1 MQSQNGYYETNER
14 NNEMKDSK
22 EHIMELLHR
31 FMAGETT
38 EQEEQVLAEYFA
50 NTRNVPKEFLEY
62 KMLFDSFATDAYDF
76 SEAELDS
83 FVADEKE
90 TEELSAESAK
100 TIKTRLVCILPWL
113 AAACILA
120 AIWLISPFGKE
131 EKKLA
136 QVKLVTDRVEGKNSK
151 NDIKLAKEM
160 TVREN
165 VSQAENKDDSKLI
178 EHRKNKKIIHKVS
191 RISQHSLSS
200 QTATAGLEER
210 QGRECFI
217 EISDLAAMAFP
228 TAERIEIVNE
238 DAGYCY
244 MVTAFDDA
252 GNGSRYSLCMTDE
265 TEGTF
270 VINNIEE

>member
-22 EHIMELLHR
+22 EYIMDLLHR

-62 KMLFDSFATDAYDF
+62 KMLFDSFATDAYNF

-100 TIKTRLVCILPWL
+100 TIKTRLVYILPWL

-131 EKKLA
+131 ESALLK
-136 QVKLVTDRVEGKNSK
+136 
-151 NDIKLAKEM
+151 
-160 TVREN
+160 
-165 VSQAENKDDSKLI
+165 
-178 EHRKNKKIIHKVS
+178 
-191 RISQHSLSS
+191 S
-200 QTATAGLEER
+200 QTWL
-210 QGRECFI
+210 
-217 EISDLAAMAFP
+217 LWL
-228 TAERIEIVNE
+228 
-238 DAGYCY
+238 
-244 MVTAFDDA
+244 
-252 GNGSRYSLCMTDE
+252 SLQQT
-265 TEGTF
+265 G
-270 VINNIEE
+270 